1 MVSLSSGVGRSSLES
16 LRLLEKST
24 AKKEKRNPREKS
36 VEKLENQYLDK
47 SRSVCVCAR
56 AGPPSDEN
64 ANQHTH
70 THIYS
75 IDTTGYRGESV
86 QSIRQPNSAGI

>member
-1 MVSLSSGVGRSSLES
+1 MSLSSGVGGVGRSSLES
-16 LRLLEKST
+16 LWLLEKST

-56 AGPPSDEN
+56 ASPPSDEN

-86 QSIRQPNSAGI
+86 QSYKANE